1 MTGIKNIKF
10 NAWEPLIINQIE
22 KIRTK
27 EKNLVIKIFAIKGL
41 GDAFSKMVPTVALV
55 VIIWVYNA
63 LHDVHLT
70 VAETFYVITILGLL
84 VRPFS
89 LMVFAFMT
97 VTSARVSFDR
107 IH

>member
-1 MTGIKNIKF
+1 MK
-10 NAWEPLIINQIE
+10 QID
-22 KIRTK
+22 KIRQK
-27 EKNLVIKIFAIKGL
+27 EKSLVIKIFAVKGL
-41 GDAFSKMVPTVALV
+41 GDAFSKMVPTIALV

-63 LHDVHLT
+63 LNDQHLT